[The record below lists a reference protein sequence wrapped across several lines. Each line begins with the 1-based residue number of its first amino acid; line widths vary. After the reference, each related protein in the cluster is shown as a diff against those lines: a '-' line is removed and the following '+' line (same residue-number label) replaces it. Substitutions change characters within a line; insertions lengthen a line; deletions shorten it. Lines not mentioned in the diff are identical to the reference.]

1 MEHPTNSQFQLFANL
16 ANPNRVDM
24 NAPPVRRDADDDT
37 EALKNTP
44 FVTGSDRGSRHSSR
58 RSSRHSSRHS
68 SRRSEKRKAAST
80 FVPSSPKR
88 YRPSSAGSQRS
99 TTTEARKLGLLM
111 ELKKM
116 RMQGVHLTREYST
129 GDSLEDIEFEFSRQK
144 MNMDTVNSVALMRDT
159 MRLIITG
166 IELGNE
172 RLGPFLNL
180 SGWSSTVTSDMTR
193 YDHCLERIYKMYFR
207 RGSINPIV
215 ELGFLLMGSMF
226 MHHFKAKFT
235 GPPPVQRNVPFEV
248 PRPAAQPTPSFSQPS
263 SRPTMR
269 RPTMRPPKQSP
280 AFVPPPMAMNNM
292 GMPRMGMPR
301 PPDSTPEI
309 KQVEEPPKVIDTAN
323 AKTKR
328 SKNANN
334 LTVEKAVD
342 SKTSSV
348 QKGATLNFDEMS
360 DEDS

>member
-24 NAPPVRRDADDDT
+24 NAPPVQHDDDDDES
-37 EALKNTP
+37 EALKDTP
-44 FVTGSDRGSRHSSR
+44 FVMGSDHGSRHSSR
-58 RSSRHSSRHS
+58 RSSRHSSR
-68 SRRSEKRKAAST
+68 RSEKRKAPDS

-172 RLGPFLNL
+172 RMGPFLNL
-180 SGWSSTVTSDMTR
+180 SGWSSTVTSDMSR

-248 PRPAAQPTPSFSQPS
+248 PRPAAAPSFTQEQPPS

-269 RPTMRPPKQSP
+269 RPTMRPPKQTP
-280 AFVPPPMAMNNM
+280 AFVPPPMAMNTR

-301 PPDSTPEI
+301 PPPPDTAPEI
-309 KQVEEPPKVIDTAN
+309 TQLEEPPKIIDTAN
-323 AKTKR
+323 LKTKR
-328 SKNANN
+328 SKTANN
-334 LTVEKAVD
+334 LTVEKAVE
-342 SKTSSV
+342 SKMPA
-348 QKGATLNFDEMS
+348 QGATLNFDEMS
-360 DEDS
+360 DEES

>member
-24 NAPPVRRDADDDT
+24 NAPPMQRDDDT
-37 EALKNTP
+37 EALKDTP
-44 FVTGSDRGSRHSSR
+44 FVVGSDHGSRHSSR
-58 RSSRHSSRHS
+58 RSSRHSS
-68 SRRSEKRKAAST
+68 EKRKAPDS
-80 FVPSSPKR
+80 FVPPSSPKR

-172 RLGPFLNL
+172 RMGPFLNL
-180 SGWSSTVTSDMTR
+180 SGWSGTVTSDMTR

-248 PRPAAQPTPSFSQPS
+248 PRPAAAPPFSQQPS
-263 SRPTMR
+263 NRPTMR
-269 RPTMRPPKQSP
+269 RPTMRPPKASST
-280 AFVPPPMAMNNM
+280 FVPPPMAMNTM
-292 GMPRMGMPR
+292 GLPRMGMPR
-301 PPDSTPEI
+301 PPPPDSSPEI
-309 KQVEEPPKVIDTAN
+309 TQLEEPPKVIDTAN
-323 AKTKR
+323 LKTRR

-334 LTVEKAVD
+334 LTVEKAVE
-342 SKTSSV
+342 SKMPA
-348 QKGATLNFDEMS
+348 QGATLNFDEMS
-360 DEDS
+360 DEGS